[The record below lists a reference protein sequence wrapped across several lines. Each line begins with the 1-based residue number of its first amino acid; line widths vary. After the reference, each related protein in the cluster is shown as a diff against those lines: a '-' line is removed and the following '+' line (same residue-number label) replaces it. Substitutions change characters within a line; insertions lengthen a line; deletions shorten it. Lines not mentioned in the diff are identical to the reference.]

1 MAIDTQRITS
11 IWTNLKW
18 NEEIYDVMEH
28 DNLEAN
34 TRAIAQIV
42 QLYMNPSMRCIC

>member
-34 TRAIAQIV
+34 TRAITQIV
-42 QLYMNPSMRCIC
+42 QLYMNPSMHCIC